1 MAFSPVFIE
10 CPEGCDDDLEPV
22 SFDDCDPSVSASE
35 INHIYVA
42 AGGAADFTDVS
53 DPTEWAMRLSQDG
66 TVPGLPDN
74 TTPTIDLI
82 RELTCIADKPAPTI
96 TSKDISNNRTIDVQA
111 AYVINVT
118 VDDFNQINQKFFQ
131 TLNCG
136 GTAKIWY
143 STLGG
148 LLFGGNT
155 GRRAQVKVYP
165 SLGRGNTE
173 IATLAGT
180 VTWKT
185 VPTDFDDFIE
195 NPIGTDA

>member
-1 MAFSPVFIE
+1 MAYAPIIID

-42 AGGAADFTDVS
+42 AGGAADFEDFS
-53 DPTEWAMRLSQDG
+53 DPTEWANRLSQDG
-66 TVPGLPDN
+66 TLPEGS
-74 TTPTIDLI
+74 TAEVIDLI

-118 VDDFNQINQKFFQ
+118 VDDFNAINQQFFQ

-180 VTWKT
+180 VNWKT
-185 VPTDFDDFIE
+185 VPTDFDDFVA
-195 NPIGTDA
+195 NPIGAAA

>member
-1 MAFSPVFIE
+1 MAFAPTIID
-10 CPEGCDDDLEPV
+10 CPEGCEDDLEPV
-22 SFDDCDPSVSASE
+22 SFDECNPSVSPSE

-42 AGGAADFTDVS
+42 GGGAADFTDVS
-53 DPTEWAMRLSQDG
+53 DPTEWANRLSQDG
-66 TVPGLPDN
+66 VLPEGS
-74 TTPTIDLI
+74 TFELIDLI
-82 RELTCIADKPAPTI
+82 RELTVIADKPAPTI

-118 VDDFNQINQKFFQ
+118 VDDFNAINQKFFQ

-136 GTAKIWY
+136 STAKIWY

-173 IATLAGT
+173 IATLSGT
-180 VTWKT
+180 VIWKT
-185 VPTDFDDFIE
+185 IPTDFDDFIS
-195 NPIGTDA
+195 NPIGTAA